1 MHTAWYLFL
10 LALSLGAFVL
20 AGGVAALMWM
30 LLAGADEPP
39 SLG

>member
-10 LALSLGAFVL
+10 LAVSLGGLVL

-30 LLAGADEPP
+30 LLAGADEAP
-39 SLG
+39 SLS